1 MKDPIT
7 HVSLLLPCSSSLVSP
22 PSPSSDVVL
31 DNLVATEQLEEE
43 NREKVREA
51 LLIRHRH
58 QKDDIDILRHIRSF
72 ADFRKDK
79 GSSHTK
85 KVDSFDDST
94 SLQHAQHELE
104 VPNSMGGKTL
114 LVRKGEGS

>member
-7 HVSLLLPCSSSLVSP
+7 HVSFFLPPLHSP

-58 QKDDIDILRHIRSF
+58 QKDDMDILRHIRSF

-79 GSSHTK
+79 VSSHPK
-85 KVDSFDDST
+85 KVDSFEDST
-94 SLQHAQHELE
+94 SLQHVQNELE

-114 LVRKGEGS
+114 PVRKGEGSL

>member
-1 MKDPIT
+1 M
-7 HVSLLLPCSSSLVSP
+7 
-22 PSPSSDVVL
+22 
-31 DNLVATEQLEEE
+31 EEE

-58 QKDDIDILRHIRSF
+58 QKDDMDILRHIRSF

-79 GSSHTK
+79 VSSHPK
-85 KVDSFDDST
+85 KVDSFEDST
-94 SLQHAQHELE
+94 SLQHVQNELE

-114 LVRKGEGS
+114 PVRKGEGSL